1 MGLRLKSAGGVIVAW
16 WKRDQKNK
24 RGEQA
29 AWETTVWK
37 TKWESRIPESE
48 DEWRERSEAFVE
60 YLETRYDLPP
70 RGEPATITRY

>member
-1 MGLRLKSAGGVIVAW
+1 MGLRLKSAGGAIVAW

-29 AWETTVWK
+29 AWEKTAWK
-37 TKWESRIPESE
+37 TKWESRIPENE
-48 DEWRERSEAFVE
+48 DEWRERGEAFVE

-70 RGEPATITRY
+70 RSEPATITRY